1 MSTTLTTVKIGRF
14 EIGSILIINGEAV
27 TKKRFKGVIL
37 DLDGVVTGTARVH
50 GLAWESMFNNYLKVK
65 AERDGTPFVPFDKE
79 RDYLEYVDGKPRMKG
94 VESFL
99 ESRGN
104 QLPFGDYDDP
114 PDKETVC
121 GLGNRKNKDFQKI
134 LRKEGP
140 DVFESTIS
148 LIKACRQ
155 RGIKIGVASSSRNC
169 KLILEL
175 GNIEKYFETRV
186 CGIVSRELNLI
197 GKPDPDIFVVAAKNL
212 GLQPHECVVV
222 EDAISGVQAGVK
234 GNFGLVLG
242 VARKGNERELKLNGA
257 DIVVTDIQEIDIDRI
272 ERWFQKR
279 RGEEK

>member
-1 MSTTLTTVKIGRF
+1 MSTALTTVKIGRF

>member
-1 MSTTLTTVKIGRF
+1 MSTTPTTVKIGRF

>member
-1 MSTTLTTVKIGRF
+1 MGRF
-14 EIGSILIINGEAV
+14 EIDSKLQINGEAV
-27 TKKRFKGVIL
+27 TKKRVKGVIL

-50 GLAWESMFNNYLKVK
+50 SLAWESMFNNYLKEK
-65 AERDGTPFVPFDKE
+65 ADRDGTPFVPFDKE
-79 RDYLEYVDGKPRMKG
+79 GDYLKYVDGKPRIKG

-121 GLGNRKNKDFQKI
+121 GLGNRKNNDFQKI

-148 LIKACRQ
+148 FIKACRQ

-186 CGIVSRELNLI
+186 CGIVSRELNLK
-197 GKPDPDIFVVAAKNL
+197 GKPDPDIFVLAAKNL

-222 EDAISGVQAGVK
+222 EDAISGVQAGVR

-257 DIVVTDIQEIDIDRI
+257 DIVVTDIREIDIDRI
-272 ERWFQKR
+272 ERWFQQK
-279 RGEEK
+279 KY

>member
-1 MSTTLTTVKIGRF
+1 LSTTLTTVKIGRF
-14 EIGSILIINGEAV
+14 EIGSKLKINGEAV

-50 GLAWESMFNNYLKVK
+50 GLAWESMFNNYLKEK
-65 AERDGTPFVPFDKE
+65 ADRDGTTFVPFDKE

-121 GLGNRKNKDFQKI
+121 GLGNRKNKNFQKI

-148 LIKACRQ
+148 FIKACRQ

-169 KLILEL
+169 KRILEL

-186 CGIVSRELNLI
+186 CGIVSRELNLK
-197 GKPDPDIFVVAAKNL
+197 GKPDPDIFVIAAKNL

-272 ERWFQKR
+272 ERWFQ
-279 RGEEK
+279 EKKD